1 MLGAAVSG
9 GQRLYLALALVSAC
23 LYGVWAFGTG
33 QSGRRMSIYFVILV
47 SASTAILTYVTLG
60 MATHNFEFDVRDV
73 GAGLSGGFLNFL
85 GTILLLK
92 AMATGRMG
100 VANGVYPSY
109 VLVPIAFSL
118 VIGESLGLVPAV
130 GIVVIM
136 LGLVLFCLP
145 GMRGGGGDG
154 SLQTIFFALGAAGLF
169 GLAVV
174 VLDIGSRANIYGTLT
189 LAQCPQVVVTS
200 LIVLTARRYRGVGPR
215 DIGILA
221 GSGLALGLANLAFYA
236 AAVEGNVGI
245 VSVLGSL
252 SPIVTALLAF
262 FILKEALR
270 RTEILALIVVLI
282 GTGLV
287 LA

>member
-1 MLGAAVSG
+1 MYLS
-9 GQRLYLALALVSAC
+9 LALASAC
-23 LYGVWAFGTG
+23 LTGLWGFGTG

-60 MATHNFEFDVRDV
+60 LATHNFVFDTRDV
-73 GAGLSGGFLNFL
+73 VAGLFGGVLNFI

-92 AMATGRMG
+92 ALATGKMG
-100 VANGVYPSY
+100 VASGVVPSY
-109 VLVPIAFSL
+109 VLIPIAFSL
-118 VIGESLGLVPAV
+118 IIGESLGVLPAV
-130 GIVVIM
+130 GMVVIV
-136 LGLVLFCLP
+136 LGIALFCLP
-145 GMRGGGGDG
+145 GWRKGGGSGDT
-154 SLQTIFFALGAAGLF
+154 LRPIFLALGAAGLF
-169 GLAVV
+169 GLAIV
-174 VLDIGSRANIYGTLT
+174 VLDIGSRANIYATLT

-200 LIVLTARRYRGVGPR
+200 VMVLTAKRYRGTSPR
-215 DIGILA
+215 DIGILV

-245 VSVLGSL
+245 VSVLRSL
-252 SPIVTALLAF
+252 SPIVTAFLAF

-282 GTGLV
+282 GTGMV

>member
-1 MLGAAVSG
+1 MYLS
-9 GQRLYLALALVSAC
+9 LALASAC
-23 LYGVWAFGTG
+23 LGGVWAFGTG
-33 QSGRRMSIYFVILV
+33 QSGRRMSLYLVILV

-109 VLVPIAFSL
+109 VLIPIAYSL
-118 VIGESLGLVPAV
+118 IIGESLGLVPAV

-145 GMRGGGGDG
+145 GMRGGGGVG

-189 LAQCPQVVVTS
+189 LAQCPQVVVTG
-200 LIVLTARRYRGVGPR
+200 LIVLTARRYRSTGPR
-215 DIGILA
+215 DIGILV
-221 GSGLALGLANLAFYA
+221 GSGLALGLGNLSFYA

-262 FILKEALR
+262 FILKEAMR
-270 RTEILALIVVLI
+270 RAEILALIVVLI
-282 GTGLV
+282 GTCLV